1 MRPDAHNAAMRSES
15 CRCGCDKRS
24 SRHSHRKANVAVK
37 PWTYYY
43 IGGNIR
49 QPMKPRLPVIEAH
62 EFADRD
68 FIGGE
73 AALDFI
79 NTVTGRD
86 ELPRDWLDSYE
97 RLLDWATRAQL
108 LPEKNLK
115 ALRQE
120 ARRSPA
126 AAGSALAGAKILRE
140 SLFALVSSLVR
151 GATPPKSAL
160 ELLERHWVAGTEA
173 HELRLEDSRLVAKVR
188 GDAGNL
194 DLVAA
199 LIAYR
204 IVERVLPA
212 PPHRLRM
219 CQGGNCSWVFLD
231 SSKAGGRRWCDMAV
245 CGNAAK
251 SRRFYDRSRRS

>member
-1 MRPDAHNAAMRSES
+1 
-15 CRCGCDKRS
+15 
-24 SRHSHRKANVAVK
+24 
-37 PWTYYY
+37 
-43 IGGNIR
+43 
-49 QPMKPRLPVIEAH
+49 MKHRLPVIEAH

-68 FIGGE
+68 FIGGA

-86 ELPRDWLDSYE
+86 ESPRDWLDSYE
-97 RLLDWATRAQL
+97 RLLDWAARVQL
-108 LPEKNLK
+108 LPDRNLK

-120 ARRSPA
+120 ARRSPT
-126 AAGSALAGAKILRE
+126 AAGGALARAKLLRE
-140 SLFALVSSLVR
+140 SLFALVSALVR
-151 GATPPKSAL
+151 GSVAPKSAL
-160 ELLERHWVAGTEA
+160 ALLQRHWVAGTEF
-173 HELRLEDSRLVAKVR
+173 HELRLEDSRLVAKVPA
-188 GDAGNL
+188 DAGNL

-219 CQGGNCSWVFLD
+219 CQGTNCSWVFLD
-231 SSKAGGRRWCDMAV
+231 TSKAGGRRWCDMAV